1 MASSTPAAPPT
12 ANPVPFGLAC
22 YGICVFL
29 LSAFLIGKL
38 PGPQAL
44 IGFALFTGGVG
55 MFVAGVWAFRVGS
68 TFGGT
73 VLTGY
78 GAFWASLATYLWFF
92 IGSSKDVSADLAWV
106 SLPWA
111 IFTGYVAL
119 NSLKAKAPL
128 ITAVLVILFFAFAL
142 VWVAN
147 AFNVAA
153 AGKFAGYLGIISALV
168 AWLQSYQGVQESL
181 A

>member
-29 LSAFLIGKL
+29 LSAFLLGKL
-38 PGPQAL
+38 PGPQGL
-44 IGFALFTGGVG
+44 IGFAMFTGGVG
-55 MFVAGVWAFRVGS
+55 MLIAGVLAFRVGS

-78 GAFWASLATYLWFF
+78 GVFWSSLATYLWFL
-92 IGSSKDVSADLAWV
+92 IGSSKDVSADLAWA
-106 SLPWA
+106 SFAWG

-119 NSLKAKAPL
+119 NSLKVKAPL
-128 ITAVLVILFFAFAL
+128 ITAVLFILLIVFAL
-142 VWVAN
+142 VWIAN
-147 AFNVAA
+147 AFHVAQA
-153 AGKFAGYLGIISALV
+153 ATIAGYLGIISAFV

-181 A
+181 S